1 MYVFCFKYRHWIV
14 LLKYN
19 YKTQYIVL
27 EIILEFVFEWAAFS
41 SLEKCYDIS
50 WIGGVIILSMVF
62 AHWCYFGAGILNV
75 LFMRE
80 VDEVTNTMSHQIRK
94 CSMLNALQE
103 TNDEVMRDKDKVSN
117 KMSQQIRKWV
127 NVLPRVSTY
136 EETKDEEIAKL
147 NY

>member
-1 MYVFCFKYRHWIV
+1 MYVLCFKYRHWIV

-41 SLEKCYDIS
+41 SLEKCYDIT

-94 CSMLNALQE
+94 CSVTRKSAL
-103 TNDEVMRDKDKVSN
+103 
-117 KMSQQIRKWV
+117 
-127 NVLPRVSTY
+127 STY
-136 EETKDEEIAKL
+136 EETNDEEIA
-147 NY
+147 